1 MNDCYFRRMNYARI
15 AAISLAIAVV
25 LGSVGAH
32 GLRPHLSPEQF
43 NSWETAA
50 KYQVYQSLGL
60 LALAIAF
67 MTGIVHQAR
76 ALWSMRVLTTGMLAF
91 CVSLYLRSSSPVTGL
106 DFGWLGPVAPT
117 GGLLLI
123 AGWLLAATAFVNR
136 NHVNG

>member
-15 AAISLAIAVV
+15 AAISLALAVV
-25 LGSVGAH
+25 LGSMGAH

-60 LALAIAF
+60 LALAIAHLA
-67 MTGIVHQAR
+67 GVVHTKR
-76 ALWSMRVLTTGMLAF
+76 SLWSMRVITAGMMAF

-123 AGWLLAATAFVNR
+123 AGWLLAATTFVNR
-136 NHVNG
+136 NRA